1 MSLRR
6 TRRGRFDS
14 ALTIYASTSSWIR
27 ALNCECF
34 SVYNTLP
41 IEESSLHMLDQ
52 LFRSCALK
60 VMLLVCF
67 KEKPKARKKWA
78 DTPHCQIIYSLWH
91 CAHLGRVLRRNDA
104 IFCLFCPSQDRAEW
118 HICQT
123 LTIFSWQLPE
133 AVNLLLLCLFFSFLF
148 FSPQWSNQTAALI
161 SNPCFLKSTFHVR
174 HTLKFR
180 HSRDDDTNRHKV
192 LQED

>member
-6 TRRGRFDS
+6 NRGGRFDS
-14 ALTIYASTSSWIR
+14 ALTIYASASLWIR

-34 SVYNTLP
+34 SVYKILP
-41 IEESSLHMLDQ
+41 IEESSLHMLNR
-52 LFRSCALK
+52 LFWSCALK

-67 KEKPKARKKWA
+67 KEKPKARKEWA
-78 DTPHCQIIYSLWH
+78 DTPHCQIIYSPWH

-104 IFCLFCPSQDRAEW
+104 IFRLFCPSRDRAEW

-123 LTIFSWQLPE
+123 LTIFLWQLPE
-133 AVNLLLLCLFFSFLF
+133 AVNLLLLCLFFLF
-148 FSPQWSNQTAALI
+148 FFFSQWLNQTAALI
-161 SNPCFLKSTFHVR
+161 SNPGFLKSTFHVR
-174 HTLKFR
+174 QALKFR
-180 HSRDDDTNRHKV
+180 HSGDDDANHHKV